1 MNAKGES
8 TAPPVERQFTLKVKN
23 NTLLFRTSSYRAE
36 RGSVLH
42 SGIYN
47 RELTSSLVAGGLL
60 LAVAIAAVFAGVPV
74 TWLHFALAAAAFV
87 GLFIFFRVYVFFE
100 DFLEVT
106 IRRDKGSIT
115 IFRKGLR
122 SFRRTEPLREVTG
135 IIKGFTV
142 IAPENPDGIKFVEK
156 VALQHGTV
164 IPGFGEVR
172 EYHTVNVEFRGGDT
186 VMVFSTRERADAEEV
201 LAAMR
206 KFTEGMLAK
215 ED

>member
-1 MNAKGES
+1 MNAGGGS
-8 TAPPVERQFTLKVKN
+8 AAPEVERQFTLKVKN

-60 LAVAIAAVFAGVPV
+60 VAVAIAVVLAGMSV
-74 TWLHFALAAAAFV
+74 TGYHFALAAAAFV

-100 DFLEVT
+100 DFLEVI
-106 IRRDKGSIT
+106 IRRDKGHISV
-115 IFRKGLR
+115 FRKGFRSLR
-122 SFRRTEPLREVTG
+122 RAAPLREVTG
-135 IIKGFTV
+135 IRKGFTV

-172 EYHTVNVEFRGGDT
+172 EYHTVNVEFSGGDT
-186 VMVFSTRERADAEEV
+186 VMVFSTVEKADADEV

-206 KFTEGMLAK
+206 RFTEGRLAK